1 MAIVRKITPSA
12 DDNAFKAQGQKQ
24 GTMQETPF
32 NAQVQEQRTK
42 QENPLQRPT
51 QTEQRNVVS
60 EQGVQGA
67 GVAEVAEVAG
77 GAGGAEK
84 QKKEKRS
91 RYDFASIKANTY
103 VPNINQAFTR
113 LFLQGKWRNFRT
125 LTNFCQGFTRTVCM
139 DVNNPV
145 LCSKIEED
153 KQGVVLNFLYYFTGL
168 YKGNKLMPSLN
179 ITLPVRVPFPLPNC
193 FRNLQITLHGS
204 SAVELY
210 TVPVSDIVIGTGY
223 SDSVYVYNNMRK
235 AVCKAVGVKTEAVTN
250 RNMLRNIAHIRG
262 KYSRT
267 MEIAMDLLDFLY
279 EERCNGGLSNLF
291 KTHYMSFS
299 ATNTSIFG
307 RKIAENDTDV
317 HKEIMS
323 LGSLLLNTKFQ
334 SLYMPDL
341 YKKTGEVLPEAV
353 SLIKGQGEADTEGVL
368 PSLSASDMYIYK
380 LLFACMNTCHVFINL
395 EEDVDVVDKQVG
407 QLMNFIKVIIMSYYC
422 VPLKLTGVQPAVT
435 VEMAN
440 RAKGIYNYKRSKN
453 IIHDEYGDFN
463 ADIGGVVTEDT
474 KVSFPRF
481 TNVLK
486 RRITQFTGIKE
497 DDEFK
502 SRAET
507 LESILD
513 VFRGN
518 FIHTHSDFE
527 DIAKRVYIKVLN
539 CMHLGSDYDARK
551 LPISDSNLRY
561 LFEEIASSLPF
572 MKREKVPTD
581 YGKNCEFYIDRQFKI
596 IFYTMVGTLYLY
608 LIKYAL
614 KNNAVGGGFL
624 SDKFRYLFDIDED
637 LYTCPIITTVC
648 NECGADWLGVKMSKP
663 FGLLEKC
670 CTVSEDLGTNTKT
683 AFETTATA
691 KALVKILTEV
701 EDI

>member
-1 MAIVRKITPSA
+1 MALVRKIIPSA
-12 DDNAFKAQGQKQ
+12 DDHAFKAQGQKQ
-24 GTMQETPF
+24 GTMQENPF
-32 NAQVQEQRTK
+32 KAQGQEQRTK
-42 QENPLQRPT
+42 QENLLQRPT
-51 QTEQRNVVS
+51 QTEQSNVVS
-60 EQGVQGA
+60 EQGVHGA
-67 GVAEVAEVAG
+67 GV
-77 GAGGAEK
+77 AGGAEK

-125 LTNFCQGFTRTVCM
+125 LTNFCQGFTRTVCR

-235 AVCKAVGVKTEAVTN
+235 AVCKAVGVKTVAGTN
-250 RNMLRNIAHIRG
+250 KNLLRNIAHIRS

-267 MEIAMDLLDFLY
+267 MEIAMDLLSFLY
-279 EERCNGGLSNLF
+279 EGRCNKGLSKIF
-291 KTHYMSFS
+291 REHYMSFS
-299 ATNTSIFG
+299 ATNTSVFG
-307 RKIAENDTDV
+307 RKIAENDSNV
-317 HKEIMS
+317 QNEGMS
-323 LGSLLLNTKFQ
+323 LGTLLLHNKFQ

-341 YKKTGEVLPEAV
+341 YKKTGEELHEAV
-353 SLIKGQGEADTEGVL
+353 SLIKGQGGADTEGLLPPLSVL
-368 PSLSASDMYIYK
+368 DKYIYK

-395 EEDVDVVDKQVG
+395 EEDVSVVDKQVE

-422 VPLKLTGVQPAVT
+422 IPLKITGVQPAVT
-435 VEMAN
+435 VEMAK
-440 RAKGIYNYKRSKN
+440 RAEGIYNYKINKH
-453 IIHDEYGDFN
+453 IISDEYGAFK
-463 ADIGGVVTEDT
+463 DIGGVVAEDS

-481 TNVLK
+481 VRVLTC
-486 RRITQFTGIKE
+486 RIKQFMDIKE

-507 LESILD
+507 LESILT
-513 VFRGN
+513 VLQGGFSR
-518 FIHTHSDFE
+518 THSDFE
-527 DIAKRVYIKVLN
+527 NIAKRVYIKVLN

-551 LPISDSNLRY
+551 LPVSDEKLRY
-561 LFEEIASSLPF
+561 LFEELASYLPF

-691 KALVKILTEV
+691 NALVKILTEV
-701 EDI
+701 KDI